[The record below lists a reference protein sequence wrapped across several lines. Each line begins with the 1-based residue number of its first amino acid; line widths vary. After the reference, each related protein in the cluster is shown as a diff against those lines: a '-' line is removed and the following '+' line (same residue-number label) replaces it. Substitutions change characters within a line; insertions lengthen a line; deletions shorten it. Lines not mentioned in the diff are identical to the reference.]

1 MSTVSEEKYERIKN
15 RYRREKKIGKGKKR
29 KTWVFWEKVVQR
41 NRVGGNGDDATTYL
55 VTKRVRQKN
64 SKKLG
69 ELKHLTSL
77 EEEIKKD
84 LVSSGERKRVS
95 HLYFSKVV
103 KDYKN
108 CESQVVRE
116 KGEEREDGRLEL
128 S

>member
-1 MSTVSEEKYERIKN
+1 
-15 RYRREKKIGKGKKR
+15 
-29 KTWVFWEKVVQR
+29 
-41 NRVGGNGDDATTYL
+41 L